1 MTSGQRGAGVHS
13 SESLKRYLQEIA
25 KIPGIDSDMER
36 VLGAR
41 ALAGDRDAIQRL
53 VEANLRFVVSFSKR
67 YRGCGLSFLDLIN
80 EGNIG
85 LMEAAKRYDP
95 AKDVRFLTYAVWWVR
110 QAIVHAISEQG
121 GAVRLPQKQA
131 NLVQRLAR
139 VRRALTAQLQREPTF
154 EETAEEMAMSVED
167 VTRLMQVG
175 GDRVSID
182 GGQDDDPDAS
192 ALADRLEQD
201 VIPPAEDTVFRE
213 ALEEQLRACV
223 DELDPKEELV
233 VKLRF
238 GLDEHDPLTL
248 KEIGEQLNLSRER
261 IRQIEVQAL
270 AKLKRMQRC
279 QKLRSYL
286 N

>member
-1 MTSGQRGAGVHS
+1 MSEGQRGSRLQS
-13 SESLKRYLQEIA
+13 SETLKRYLQEISR
-25 KIPGIDSDMER
+25 IPGIDADMEK

-41 ALAGDRDAIQRL
+41 ALDGDRDAMKRL

-95 AKDVRFLTYAVWWVR
+95 KKDVRFLTYAVWWVR

-131 NLVQRLAR
+131 NLVHRLAR
-139 VRRALTAQLQREPTF
+139 VQRALHAQLERTPTIT
-154 EETAEEMAMSVED
+154 EVAEEMGTSVED
-167 VTRLMQVG
+167 VTRLMQTGRDGISLDGG
-175 GDRVSID
+175 GD
-182 GGQDDDPDAS
+182 DDSDAS
-192 ALADRLEQD
+192 ALLDRLEQD
-201 VIPPAEDTVFRE
+201 SIPGAEDVVFKA
-213 ALEEQLRACV
+213 ALEDQLRAAV
-223 DELDPKEELV
+223 DDLDPKEELV

-238 GLDEHDPLTL
+238 GLDDHEPLTL

-261 IRQIEVQAL
+261 IRQIEAQAL

-279 QKLRSYL
+279 QKLRAYL

>member
-1 MTSGQRGAGVHS
+1 MTAGHRGAGIHS

-25 KIPGIDSDMER
+25 KLPGIDAETEKI
-36 VLGAR
+36 LGAR
-41 ALAGDRDAIQRL
+41 AQQGDRDAARQL

-80 EGNIG
+80 EGNLG

-95 AKDVRFLTYAVWWVR
+95 TKDVRFLTYAVWWVR
-110 QAIVHAISEQG
+110 QSIVHAISEQG

-131 NLVQRLAR
+131 NLVQRLSR
-139 VRRALTAQLQREPTF
+139 VRRAMTTELQRPPTI
-154 EETAEEMAMSVED
+154 EEAAEEMSMSVVD

-175 GDRVSID
+175 GDGVSLD
-182 GGQDDDPDAS
+182 GGSDDDS
-192 ALADRLEQD
+192 ESSGLADRLEQD
-201 VIPPAEDTVFRE
+201 TIPHAEEVVFR
-213 ALEEQLRACV
+213 AAMEEQMRACV

-238 GLDEHDPLTL
+238 GLDDHDPMTL

-261 IRQIEVQAL
+261 IRQIEAQAL